1 MNAIKSMVSSV
12 RNSIK
17 SLISS
22 VMNAIKANVTSIW
35 NSVKASISSIIGQI
49 YNVIHSGF
57 ERAVSYIKVL
67 ASQAFSWRRDLIMGI
82 VNGIKS
88 AVGAVTDAVN
98 GVANKIRS
106 VLHFSV
112 PDEGP
117 LTDYES

>member
-1 MNAIKSMVSSV
+1 
-12 RNSIK
+12 
-17 SLISS
+17 
-22 VMNAIKANVTSIW
+22 
-35 NSVKASISSIIGQI
+35 
-49 YNVIHSGF
+49 
-57 ERAVSYIKVL
+57 
-67 ASQAFSWRRDLIMGI
+67 MGI

-117 LTDYES
+117 LTDYESWMQTSWLDSLVELKRARALWQRQ

>member
-1 MNAIKSMVSSV
+1 
-12 RNSIK
+12 
-17 SLISS
+17 
-22 VMNAIKANVTSIW
+22 
-35 NSVKASISSIIGQI
+35 
-49 YNVIHSGF
+49 
-57 ERAVSYIKVL
+57 
-67 ASQAFSWRRDLIMGI
+67 MGI

-117 LTDYES
+117 LTDYESWMPDFMVGLARGIELLFATLYKINLIYAIQNK